1 MASHRFPVL
10 FISHGGGPWP
20 WMLDRMPGR
29 YDRLAAALRRIPTE
43 VGATPA
49 AILVISAH
57 WEEPAFTAMTHPQ
70 PPMLYDYHGF
80 PEDTYRVRYPAPGA
94 PALAAEA
101 CSLLEGAGIAT
112 CVDAERG
119 FDHGMFSPMQVMY
132 PDAQVPVAQLSL
144 KQGLDPREHLVAGGA
159 LAPLR
164 DAGVLIVGS
173 GLSYHNLRA
182 FGPAARV
189 SSAQFDDWLQRALAI
204 ADPTERSA
212 ALAAWEQAP
221 SARFAH
227 PREEHLLPL
236 MVAVGAAG
244 SDRAERVYHEDDFA
258 GGVSVSNFM
267 FGERVGP
274 TGPRADNR

>member
-1 MASHRFPVL
+1 
-10 FISHGGGPWP
+10 
-20 WMLDRMPGR
+20 
-29 YDRLAAALRRIPTE
+29 
-43 VGATPA
+43 
-49 AILVISAH
+49 
-57 WEEPAFTAMTHPQ
+57 
-70 PPMLYDYHGF
+70 
-80 PEDTYRVRYPAPGA
+80 
-94 PALAAEA
+94 
-101 CSLLEGAGIAT
+101 
-112 CVDAERG
+112 
-119 FDHGMFSPMQVMY
+119 MFSPMQVMY

-164 DAGVLIVGS
+164 DAGGLMVGS
-173 GLSYHNLRA
+173 GLSDPNLRA
-182 FGPAARV
+182 IGPAARV

-274 TGPRADNR
+274 TDPRADNR